1 MRPLGCPARRRVR
14 YRRVVDHRRPDE
26 RAIRIRGPLTLLVSV
41 ILIGASALFLVGRGR
56 WSFSETVYMAINAVS
71 TVGYRE
77 LDGMAEVRGSYV
89 VTVAIILAGL
99 GTLSYFQSTLTALLV
114 QGVLGERF
122 RMRIMQK
129 RIDEL
134 TKHVIVAGV
143 GATGMHVVE
152 ELRATKTSF
161 VVIDKHK
168 STLEKISN
176 ELVDGDMLYV
186 VGDAT
191 DDSVLMQA
199 GITRA
204 MGVVAALTEDKDNLF
219 VTLSARSLNAS
230 ARIVSKVIGP
240 DAGPKMIRAGAN
252 ATVSP
257 NMIGGRRMA
266 SELVRPTVVEFVD
279 QMLRDHKDVLRLEE
293 VVIPEGSW
301 FIGKTLREV
310 PIRAETKLL
319 VVALRVDKKFIY
331 NPEPSIELEVGTVLV
346 VLGAAANVARL
357 RELVVQETEPV
368 ASSRAASPAKK
379 G

>member
-1 MRPLGCPARRRVR
+1 MAP
-14 YRRVVDHRRPDE
+14 VDPRRPEE
-26 RAIRIRGPLTLLVSV
+26 RRIQIRGPLTLLASV
-41 ILIGASALFLVGRGR
+41 ILVGGTALFLVGRGR
-56 WSFSETVYMAINAVS
+56 WSFGDTVYMAINAVS

-77 LDGMAEVRGSYV
+77 LDGMAEVPGSYV

-114 QGVLGERF
+114 QGVIGERF
-122 RMRIMQK
+122 RVRRMQK
-129 RIDEL
+129 RIDALEN
-134 TKHVIVAGV
+134 HVIVAGV

-152 ELRATKTSF
+152 ELQATRTSF
-161 VVIDKHK
+161 VVIDKHRQV
-168 STLEKISN
+168 LEKISR
-176 ELVDGDMLYV
+176 ELVGGEMLFV
-186 VGDAT
+186 IGDAT

-219 VTLSARSLNAS
+219 VTLSARSLNAN

-240 DAGPKMIRAGAN
+240 DAAPKMIRAGAN

-301 FIGKTLREV
+301 FIGKSLREV

-331 NPEPSIELEVGTVLV
+331 NPEPSTELEVNTVLV
-346 VLGAAANVARL
+346 VLGAEANVARL
-357 RELVVQETEPV
+357 RKLVVQETEPV
-368 ASSRAASPAKK
+368 PSTRGPQPPPKA
-379 G
+379 